1 MLEVSLS
8 PQYKNLTEGTRDKTP
23 GIQRSHKLQKEKSTS
38 VQLGIKMASDF
49 SKAVLETRKQCN
61 NVLNILDKMVLTQI
75 FMMSL
80 SINQI

>member
-1 MLEVSLS
+1 M
-8 PQYKNLTEGTRDKTP
+8 T
-23 GIQRSHKLQKEKSTS
+23 
-38 VQLGIKMASDF
+38 SDF
-49 SKAVLETRKQCN
+49 SKVVLETRKQYN

>member
-1 MLEVSLS
+1 
-8 PQYKNLTEGTRDKTP
+8 
-23 GIQRSHKLQKEKSTS
+23 
-38 VQLGIKMASDF
+38 MASDF